1 MSRELNII
9 CDCWDQWK
17 IEVEID
23 DESWDSDGAL
33 STLEDIADYLC
44 GRGLLVRHPT
54 RPVYRWKDDERNKP

>member
-33 STLEDIADYLC
+33 STLEDI
-44 GRGLLVRHPT
+44 GLPVRA
-54 RPVYRWKDDERNKP
+54 RSAGAASN